1 MSYKESALLN
11 HNMILNNKE
20 NRLLDGEIR
29 FGNNINL
36 CFLYGKIISELDFEF
51 VYNSKRHISKITF
64 LMEIYQNKQKKCIV
78 PIKAYDLL
86 ADNIYQN
93 AKNGDY
99 IYAVG
104 EVENNCVEVKE
115 IEAKKL

>member
-64 LMEIYQNKQKKCIV
+64 LMIIYIKTQKMVIIFMQLEK
-78 PIKAYDLL
+78 
-86 ADNIYQN
+86 
-93 AKNGDY
+93 
-99 IYAVG
+99 
-104 EVENNCVEVKE
+104 
-115 IEAKKL
+115 